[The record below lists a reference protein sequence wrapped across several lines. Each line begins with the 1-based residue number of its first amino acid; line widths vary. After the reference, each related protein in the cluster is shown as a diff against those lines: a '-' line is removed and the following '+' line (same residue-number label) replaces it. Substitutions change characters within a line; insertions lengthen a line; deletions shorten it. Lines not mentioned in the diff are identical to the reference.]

1 MLKKS
6 LNVFRVAATYVGTVI
21 GAGFASGQELVQFFI
36 SYGSI
41 GLVGIIFAG
50 LLFCW
55 LGSYIINLGYRLRAT
70 GYHQVLYHTCGQKVG
85 GFLDIVT
92 GIFLFGGLTIM
103 LAGAGTVG
111 RDFLAIKYNT
121 GLLAMAFL
129 VALTVL
135 TGMKG
140 ISIVNSLV
148 TPLLVIS
155 TVIIGVN
162 SLIYHGPSAAVML
175 LHIPPNTN
183 SVIGGHWL
191 LSALLYASYNLI
203 LGTTVLAPLGREI
216 SSKKVR
222 LLGGILGGIILMI
235 LGLFVAII
243 IALHS
248 PDIFQYE
255 VPMLYVSNMQHE
267 LTHAGYAA
275 MLVKAMYSTA
285 MASLYGCSI
294 KLQSAFG
301 FSFHVSVLL
310 ILIFALLFSQFGFAA
325 LISAIYPVF
334 GYIAM
339 VFTARLAWHFFRG
352 N

>member
-1 MLKKS
+1 MIKKS
-6 LNVFRVAATYVGTVI
+6 IDVFRVAATYVGTVI

-41 GLVGIIFAG
+41 GLAGILLAG

-85 GFLDIVT
+85 RFLDIVT

-111 RDFLAIKYNT
+111 RDFLATSYNT
-121 GLLAMAFL
+121 GLFAMAAL

-155 TVIIGVN
+155 TVIIGIN
-162 SLIYHGPSAAVML
+162 SVFYHGFNVDMFS
-175 LHIPPNTN
+175 IPAQPQSNPASN
-183 SVIGGHWL
+183 WV

-203 LGTTVLAPLGREI
+203 LGSTVLAPLGSQI
-216 SSKKVR
+216 SSRKVR
-222 LLGGILGGIILMI
+222 VWGGIMGGLTLTI
-235 LGLFVAII
+235 LGLFVTAII
-243 IALHS
+243 TYHS
-248 PDIFQYE
+248 PEVFEHE
-255 VPMLYVSNMQHE
+255 VPMLYVSNLQHE
-267 LTHAGYAA
+267 FTHAGYAA

-294 KLQSAFG
+294 KLQSALG
-301 FSFHVSVLL
+301 VSFPVSLL
-310 ILIFALLFSQFGFAA
+310 VITSGAILCSQFGFAN

-334 GYIAM
+334 GYIALI
-339 VFTARLAWHFFRG
+339 FTIKLAWNFFRG
-352 N
+352 K